1 MGRPNGT
8 QEVSYVGCVGC
19 VDEGCGE
26 GRKGRTFYCLRI
38 GSLTLDLDI
47 TLIQILLKVK
57 LYSGL

>member
-1 MGRPNGT
+1 MVRRKLAMSD
-8 QEVSYVGCVGC
+8 VFDVW
-19 VDEGCGE
+19 DEGCGE